1 MCRSNGGFSRSF
13 FWRGFFLAALAFICM
28 ILPLAAQQKS
38 GSPPTSAPST
48 IPSIPP
54 LTLLLQADAKLTE
67 LNKQIPLLQQQII
80 DLQTALQNL
89 NDQTQIDSA
98 SRLKQLQDSQ
108 DKLVES
114 EKARAVLQSW
124 LVALKTTYDAQ
135 SVALQDLQEKAQS
148 VIGDYETALKG
159 ERAQKLAWQIGGGIA
174 VAVLGGL
181 AGYEVGHS
189 ILHWF

>member
-1 MCRSNGGFSRSF
+1 MCSRSS
-13 FWRGFFLAALAFICM
+13 FWRVFFLAAFLFGAM
-28 ILPLAAQQKS
+28 TLPLAAQQS
-38 GSPPTSAPST
+38 AVSPPTSAPST
-48 IPSIPP
+48 IPLIPP

-80 DLQTALQNL
+80 DLQTALQKL
-89 NDQTQIDSA
+89 NDQTQSDSA
-98 SRLKQLQDSQ
+98 SSQKQLQDLQ

-135 SVALQDLQEKAQS
+135 SVALQDLQEQAQS

-159 ERAQKLAWQIGGGIA
+159 ERAQKLAWQIGGVTVGVTLA
-174 VAVLGGL
+174 VVSA
-181 AGYEVGHS
+181 YELYKYGHS
-189 ILHWF
+189 RKWW

>member
-1 MCRSNGGFSRSF
+1 MCRSNGGHWRSS
-13 FWRGFFLAALAFICM
+13 FWRVFSLVAALFIFM

-181 AGYEVGHS
+181 AGYEVGHQV
-189 ILHWF
+189 LHWW

>member
-1 MCRSNGGFSRSF
+1 
-13 FWRGFFLAALAFICM
+13 
-28 ILPLAAQQKS
+28 
-38 GSPPTSAPST
+38 
-48 IPSIPP
+48 
-54 LTLLLQADAKLTE
+54 
-67 LNKQIPLLQQQII
+67 
-80 DLQTALQNL
+80 LQTALQNL

-114 EKARAVLQSW
+114 EKARAVLQNW